1 MRELDDLLLRYLN
14 AVYVGASDDE
24 KSAFQAVLALSDPEL
39 NGYLLQQ
46 QTAESESIADVITHI
61 LSLPQ
66 P

>member
-1 MRELDDLLLRYLN
+1 MRELDDLLLRYLD
-14 AVYVGASDDE
+14 AVYVDACDDE

-39 NGYLLQQ
+39 NGYLLQR
-46 QTAESESIADVITHI
+46 QTPESEPIAGVIKHI